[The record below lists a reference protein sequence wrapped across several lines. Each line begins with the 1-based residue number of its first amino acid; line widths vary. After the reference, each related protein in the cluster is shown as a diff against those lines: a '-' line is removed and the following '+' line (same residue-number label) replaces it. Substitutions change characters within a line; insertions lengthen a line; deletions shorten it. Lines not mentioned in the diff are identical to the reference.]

1 MATKQYMLTLS
12 RWHKVAERLARSY
25 SELTQTARNTFN
37 NTQINGYLGP
47 DQVCRLQEM
56 ATQQIDNLYQAFE
69 MQDALAHIR
78 QAVGDTNARI
88 GVSREL
94 AEYDA
99 LTRRQ
104 KLLESILAAQNTA
117 MVGFNE
123 LTELP
128 SMIFSEDRYD
138 RSKALVRVRMLD
150 NDMTQKL
157 RAEVDALRVR
167 IYTLADRISDLNHER
182 LTLEIPEEIATAAG
196 L

>member
-1 MATKQYMLTLS
+1 MTTKQYTLTLS

-128 SMIFSEDRYD
+128 NMIFSEDRYD

-167 IYTLADRISDLNHER
+167 VYALADRISDLNHER
-182 LTLEIPEEIATAAG
+182 LTLEISEEIATAAG